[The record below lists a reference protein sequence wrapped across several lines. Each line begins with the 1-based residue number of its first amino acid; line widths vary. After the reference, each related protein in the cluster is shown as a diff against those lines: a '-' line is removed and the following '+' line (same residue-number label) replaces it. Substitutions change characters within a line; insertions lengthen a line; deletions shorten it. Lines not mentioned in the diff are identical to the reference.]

1 MADLSPRALT
11 SITGA
16 ATVGAIASQ
25 LLSLRLP
32 PSENFHP
39 MPPSPAPRV
48 QNRTLVG
55 ILFMLAASSLF
66 PVMNGLVQVLSASYS
81 TEQIVWARAASHF
94 VFIVALFVPS
104 VGPSVVRTA
113 TPKWQIIRSMVH
125 LMSMLFFFTG
135 VKYLPLAKAAS
146 ISFTAPFFVALLAW
160 PMLGERMTFNRLVAV
175 IVAFLGVLVV
185 IRPGSAV
192 FQWASLYMLCSAMC
206 YGLYQILT
214 RRVAGYD
221 SAETTAV
228 YSALVGT
235 VVMSLVMP
243 FVWTD
248 IASWSDAALLFSL
261 GIIGGTAHYFV
272 ARAMTYA
279 QANIIAPFGYW
290 QLIGSVI
297 VGYLI
302 SGYLPDMFTWI
313 GAGIIVCAGLHIA
326 WSETRP
332 QPAASVQRQQA

>member
-1 MADLSPRALT
+1 
-11 SITGA
+11 
-16 ATVGAIASQ
+16 
-25 LLSLRLP
+25 
-32 PSENFHP
+32 
-39 MPPSPAPRV
+39 MPPSVQPSAP
-48 QNRTLVG
+48 NRTLAG

-66 PVMNGLVQVLSASYS
+66 PVMNGLVQVMSAYYS

-94 VFIVALFVPS
+94 VFIIALFLPA
-104 VGPSVVRTA
+104 VGVTVLRTA

-160 PMLGERMTFNRLVAV
+160 PMLGERLTLKRFAAIV
-175 IVAFLGVLVV
+175 VAFTGVLII
-185 IRPGSAV
+185 IRPGSDV
-192 FQWASLYMLCSAMC
+192 FQWASLYMLGSALC

-235 VVMSLVMP
+235 VVMSLAVP
-243 FVWTD
+243 FFWTP
-248 IASWSDAALLFSL
+248 IASWTDGAILFSL

-272 ARAMTYA
+272 ARAMVYA
-279 QANIIAPFGYW
+279 QASIIAPFGYW
-290 QLIGSVI
+290 QLIGSVV

-302 SGYLPDMFTWI
+302 SGYLPDMFTWV

-326 WSETRP
+326 WTETRTP
-332 QPAASVQRQQA
+332 RLAAGAQRS